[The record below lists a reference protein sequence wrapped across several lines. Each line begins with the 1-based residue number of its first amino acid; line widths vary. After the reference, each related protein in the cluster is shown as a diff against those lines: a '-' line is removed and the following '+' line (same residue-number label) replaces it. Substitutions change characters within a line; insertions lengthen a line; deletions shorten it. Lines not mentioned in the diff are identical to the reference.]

1 MSLTCVIVED
11 QTMFLQML
19 HNMLEAM
26 PQLKVAATARS
37 KAEAIAACEEHLPD
51 LLVLD
56 LALPDGEGIAV
67 ARKLSKLKPSS
78 RTIILSGEAN
88 TFVCPADLQ
97 SHVHAV
103 LDKMQAFDSLAEEV
117 NSLLPRARTTAGS
130 ARRGDVRE
138 ILTPRE
144 YEIFRL
150 IGRGMLS
157 KEIGDT
163 IGITPLTVQSHRK
176 NIAQKL
182 GTTGNQL
189 TQQALRH
196 YHATLGAKD

>member
-37 KAEAIAACEEHLPD
+37 KAEAVAACEEHLPD

-78 RTIILSGEAN
+78 KTIILSGEAN

-117 NSLLPRARTTAGS
+117 KSLLPRSRGATPAARG
-130 ARRGDVRE
+130 GDIRE

-196 YHATLGAKD
+196 YHATLGAKE

>member
-1 MSLTCVIVED
+1 MSMKCVIVED

-19 HNMLEAM
+19 HNMLGAI

-67 ARKLSKLKPSS
+67 ARKLCKLKPSS
-78 RTIILSGEAN
+78 RTIILSGEAS

-103 LDKMQAFDSLAEEV
+103 LDKTQAFDALAEEIKA
-117 NSLLPRARTTAGS
+117 LLPRTRGAAP
-130 ARRGDVRE
+130 ARRGGDIRAN
-138 ILTPRE
+138 LSARE
-144 YEIFRL
+144 YEIFAL
-150 IGRGMLS
+150 IGRGLLS
-157 KEIGDT
+157 KEIADT
-163 IGITPLTVQSHRK
+163 LRISPLTVQSHRK
-176 NIAQKL
+176 KIAERL
-182 GTTGNQL
+182 GTSGAEL
-189 TQQALRH
+189 VQQALRN
-196 YHATLGAKD
+196 YHATLGNNS

>member
-117 NSLLPRARTTAGS
+117 KSLMPRARPTAGS
-130 ARRGDVRE
+130 ARNGDIRE
-138 ILTPRE
+138 MLTPRE